1 MQLIRYFQEQH
12 LSGCVATIGNF
23 DGVHLGHQALLKQ
36 LVALS
41 QRQGLPS
48 LVMSFYPLPHEFFH
62 PEQACRLMDFQSKYK
77 ILAELGVDYFVCHRF
92 NPRFAQLSAEEFIME
107 VLRKAL
113 RVEHLLVGADFR
125 FGHKATGDAALLKS
139 YSLKKAFSLEVINF
153 VSDSGDKI
161 SSSRI
166 RSAILAGKMREA
178 QALLGR
184 PYTLSAPVQHGRK
197 KGRELGFPTANL
209 SIHPKFIMLN
219 GVYTCWVNIAGKQYQ
234 AVANV
239 GYAPTVKNQKKTVEV
254 HVLDFSG
261 DLYGQRIEV
270 AFLDKVRDELKFPS
284 LAELIDAIKHD
295 IMSARQFFAEMTDS
309 FRINKPAQPIR

>member
-1 MQLIRYFQEQH
+1 MQLVRYFQEQH
-12 LSGCVATIGNF
+12 LPSCVATIGNF

-36 LVALS
+36 LVAKS
-41 QRQGLPS
+41 QDLGLPS
-48 LVMSFYPLPHEFFH
+48 LVMSFYPLPHEFFGLD
-62 PEQACRLMDFQSKYK
+62 QAHKIMGFYSKYK
-77 ILAELGVDYFVCHRF
+77 MLSELGVDYFVCHRF
-92 NPRFAQLSAEEFIME
+92 NQRFAKLSAQVFITE

-125 FGHKATGDAALLKS
+125 FGHQASGDVALLKS
-139 YSLKKAFSLEVINF
+139 YCEKEDFNVEVINF
-153 VSDSGDKI
+153 TSDAGEKI

-166 RSAILAGKMREA
+166 RDMILKGDMPAA

-184 PYTLSAPVQHGRK
+184 PYTLSARVQHGRA

-209 SIHPKFIMLN
+209 AINPEFILLG
-219 GVYTCWVNIAGKQYQ
+219 GVYSCWVNIAGQRYE

-239 GYAPTVKNQKKTVEV
+239 GYAPTVKNQKKTIEV

-270 AFLDKVRDELKFPS
+270 AFLNKIREEMKFPS
-284 LAELIDAIKHD
+284 LAELIEAIKHD
-295 IMSARQFFAEMTDS
+295 IMSARQFFSDTNYSYEVSA
-309 FRINKPAQPIR
+309 